1 MENIKILLKLAACAA
16 FVSCDSTVSEV
27 LIDPS
32 SVDYTFTDFTVV
44 QGSLDEFLTRSEA
57 ATKNYSLLAVDV
69 VDGTCVQSVVRNQL
83 PESEALADL
92 QLSLSIGTHDIYF
105 VCGSNHWDSFDEKSL
120 LVAWDDSTA
129 ALSNV
134 WTSHLEVS
142 VVAGAEQS
150 RSVDLQRA
158 VSLVMTYITDSLP
171 SNVCSFRNTLTG
183 GTWTYN
189 LSKMSGD
196 IAATITR
203 TVSVPESRRGT
214 TGFQTG
220 IYTFVPSTGSV
231 ADSFE
236 SSALN
241 ASSEAVATHT
251 FSSVPLEVNR
261 YTMYKGDFF
270 HSDASFTFSL
280 QGDWGEPIEINF

>member
-1 MENIKILLKLAACAA
+1 MGNIKILLKLAACAA

-27 LIDPS
+27 LIEPS
-32 SVDYTFTDFTVV
+32 SVDYTFTNFTVV
-44 QGSLDEFLTRSEA
+44 QGSLDEYLTRSEA

-69 VDGTCVQSVVRNQL
+69 VDGT
-83 PESEALADL
+83 
-92 QLSLSIGTHDIYF
+92 IGTHDLYF